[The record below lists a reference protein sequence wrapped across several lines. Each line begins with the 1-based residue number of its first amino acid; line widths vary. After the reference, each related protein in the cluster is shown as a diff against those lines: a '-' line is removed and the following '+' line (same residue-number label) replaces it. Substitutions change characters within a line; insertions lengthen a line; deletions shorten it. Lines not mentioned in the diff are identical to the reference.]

1 MKALK
6 NIFKNTTL
14 DFYIVVFV
22 DASAFMKLGSAAAA
36 LTVIVV
42 TCAWFWLRWALSN
55 ERYHEEMMNDEW
67 GKGKK

>member
-6 NIFKNTTL
+6 HFFGKATL
-14 DFYIVVFV
+14 DFYVVVFV
-22 DASAFMKLGSAAAA
+22 DASAFMKLDSASAAV
-36 LTVIVV
+36 TVIVV

-67 GKGKK
+67 GKGK